1 MRSTSRNAGA
11 TPAAGHGAGSRFTR
25 DHLIGLG
32 IVLAVGAG
40 LPGLALMIMA
50 MPAFSVAGASLL
62 TLGGVAGIAVVL
74 GRRGARDAGGR
85 RAERHLLRAD
95 YSMRRL
101 LALLMISAALPLALL
116 LTYHMQREAA
126 AEIEKAGLLVSG
138 LAQVVAVQSAA
149 ALAESERVARYLAER
164 PQVRALDPARCD
176 VYLEELLNLNRQF
189 VNITTVDATGNVVCS
204 ALKSALAA
212 PPQVGNAPWFRRL
225 VESRGYVIG
234 SPQRGL
240 FSGRLIAPTGY
251 PIRATDGEVIGAAGV
266 AINLAVFEPIVAAA
280 LPEGGVAVV
289 IDGDGVVI
297 ARSEDASQ
305 YVGKNIRNT
314 GVGRAIFERRLRG
327 EINVGGDGVER
338 YYAYQPIERSGW
350 TAVVG
355 VSTDVIHAE
364 ARRDALT
371 NGLIGL
377 AILLSSALLVLV
389 IHRRIAAPMRALV
402 GASRRVAD
410 GQLDQRAPEYGPLEV
425 VEVAA
430 GFNRMLDTIPL
441 IEGELRRSEEQY
453 RTLFD
458 ASPDAI
464 RVICDEIVV
473 LINPAGLRLFGA
485 ASRDDIIGR
494 PVLESTH
501 PDFQEMV
508 REDIR
513 AATVEKR
520 AVVRAAQLLVLAD
533 GTNVEVEAAT
543 LPFAYRG
550 KPAALNTL
558 RDQRER
564 LAAERAIQRLNAELE
579 SRVQARTAEL
589 YRANQSLEA
598 FGYTVAHD
606 LRAPLRSI
614 AGFAALIRENY
625 ADKLGNDGEQML
637 ARVTAGVDNMNHLI
651 DGLLAMARLERV
663 ELAFS
668 DVDLSA
674 LARASVAELRQRDPA
689 RSVEVVV
696 VAEMRAVADQRLI
709 RNVIDNLIGN
719 AWKFTAAGENARIEF
734 GSVAHADGLAYFVRD
749 NGAGFESQYAG
760 KLFNTFHRL
769 HAADEFPGTGIGLA
783 SVKRIVEHHGGKVW
797 AEGAVGQ
804 GACFY
809 FTLATGPSPA
819 EPSAQST

>member
-11 TPAAGHGAGSRFTR
+11 RPVAGHGVGGWIMRN
-25 DHLIGLG
+25 HLIGLG

-40 LPGLALMIMA
+40 LIGLALMIMA
-50 MPAFSVAGASLL
+50 MPGFSAAGAWLLSLA
-62 TLGGVAGIAVVL
+62 GVTGAAIVL
-74 GRRGARDAGGR
+74 SRRGARHVGASP
-85 RAERHLLRAD
+85 AERHLLRAD

-101 LALLMISAALPLALL
+101 LALLMISAAAPLALL
-116 LTYHMQREAA
+116 LAYHMRTEAT
-126 AEIEKAGLLVSG
+126 AEVDKAGLLVSG
-138 LAQVVAVQSAA
+138 LAQVVAVQSAG
-149 ALAESERVARYLAER
+149 ALAEAERVARYLAER
-164 PQVRALDPARCD
+164 PRVRELDPARCD
-176 VYLEELLNLNRQF
+176 VYLEELLNLNRHF
-189 VNITTVDATGNVVCS
+189 VNITTVDAAGKVVCS
-204 ALKSALAA
+204 ALTTAIAA
-212 PPQVGNAPWFRRL
+212 PPQVGNALWFRRL
-225 VESRGYVIG
+225 IANPGFVVG
-234 SPQRGL
+234 SPQRGH
-240 FSGRLIAPTGY
+240 FSGRLIAPTDY
-251 PIRATDGEVIGAAGV
+251 PIRAADGSVIGAAVV
-266 AINLAVFEPIVAAA
+266 AINLAVFEPMVAAA
-280 LPEGGVAVV
+280 LPEGGVATV

-297 ARSEDASQ
+297 ARSEDAQ
-305 YVGKNIRNT
+305 RYVGKSIRDT
-314 GVGRAIFERRLRG
+314 GMGRSIFERRLRA
-327 EINVGGDGVER
+327 EINVGVDGIER

-364 ARRDALT
+364 ARRGALT

-377 AILLSSALLVLV
+377 AILLSSAFLVLV

-464 RVICDEIVV
+464 RVICDGIVV
-473 LINPAGLRLFGA
+473 LINPAGLGLFGA

-501 PDFQEMV
+501 PDFHEIV

-533 GTNVEVEAAT
+533 GTRVEVEAAT
-543 LPFAYRG
+543 LPFVYRG

-558 RDQRER
+558 RDQRAR

-589 YRANQSLEA
+589 SRANQSLEA
-598 FGYTVAHD
+598 FSYTVAHD

-614 AGFAALIRENY
+614 AGFAALLRETY
-625 ADKLGNDGEQML
+625 ADRLGHDGEQML
-637 ARVTAGVDNMNHLI
+637 ARVAAGVDNMNHLI

-674 LARASVAELRQRDPA
+674 VARASAAELRQRDPA
-689 RSVEVVV
+689 RTVEVVI
-696 VAEMRAVADQRLI
+696 ATDLRAVADQHLI

-783 SVKRIVEHHGGKVW
+783 SVKRIVEHHGGEVW

-809 FTLATGPSPA
+809 FTLATAAVLSEPPA
-819 EPSAQST
+819 QAS